1 MSRIPKP
8 PAEDVLKSAIGIP
21 TEGYLHQLH
30 FYYPIEG
37 GFEALVHAFAARV
50 TGAIKT
56 SWAVSSVTREDG
68 SWIVESTLGE
78 RREYETLVSTLPI
91 HELLRVWPAAP
102 AEAIEVASN
111 LRYNSLINVM
121 IGTSEDRG
129 YPYTAL
135 YVPDPDV
142 IFHRLS
148 FPKAFSERCVPD
160 GSSSIMAEITA
171 NAGDGVWEM
180 SDETIIERTLAD
192 VERLGFLD
200 RSTLNYSRVVRFNY
214 GYPVYDLN
222 YRSNVT
228 RLRELVEAEGIHLLG
243 RFAQFDYINS
253 DVCVERALLLAGELR
268 DE

>member
-1 MSRIPKP
+1 M
-8 PAEDVLKSAIGIP
+8 
-21 TEGYLHQLH
+21 
-30 FYYPIEG
+30 
-37 GFEALVHAFAARV
+37 
-50 TGAIKT
+50 
-56 SWAVSSVTREDG
+56 SSVTREDG